1 MKKELLRFENVAKT
15 VDGAVYLDNFSFYMC
30 EGETVGLVS
39 TNDRGEGELLKLLSR
54 NLPIDSGR
62 IYFQGKLVNSSLGSD
77 YSRNKSYIIGQ
88 KSSLIDAL
96 TIADNLFVMRPGFK
110 KYVID
115 ENVLRNQAGLLLGQM
130 WACIDLDK
138 RVSRLTTMERI
149 TVETVKA
156 YLMGCS
162 VLIFLYPDQMISQ
175 VEYEKFHGLLE
186 KVKERGLSSLYFCH
200 HHWILFQSC
209 DRIAMFSNGRIKKL
223 FQKDQFRDEDFS
235 PYILSFEGYQGSGYA
250 GVRERIFELK
260 NAGGVFMDRLNLGAG
275 RGECITVLDSDYRVT
290 DELMEMLTGEKTDYS
305 GTVTCSGWDL
315 RKMGRNYLD
324 CGLVVLNDHPTETFL
339 FKEMTYLEN
348 LCFLLDRKIK
358 KSRLKQAYI
367 QSVRNE
373 YFKTQGEVVDE
384 PDISALTLT
393 EKYGLVYN
401 KLSLFGPRVLVI
413 KKPFAYGDMH
423 CRKYI
428 LERIKSLKESGT
440 CVILMTNY
448 ITDCLYI
455 SDRIDV
461 IREGKNVVSLK
472 PDEYDVISRIF

>member
-1 MKKELLRFENVAKT
+1 MKKELLRFENVAKI

-30 EGETVGLVS
+30 QGETVGFVS
-39 TNDRGEGELLKLLSR
+39 TNDRGEKELLKLLSR

-62 IYFQGKLVNSSLGSD
+62 IYFQGKLVNSYLNSD
-77 YSRNKSYIIGQ
+77 SSRNKIYIVGQ

-96 TIADNLFVMRPGFK
+96 TIADNLFVMRSGFK
-110 KYVID
+110 KYVIN
-115 ENVLRNQAGLLLGQM
+115 ERVLQAQAELILRQM
-130 WACIDLDK
+130 SAHIDLNK
-138 RVSRLTTMERI
+138 RISRLTTMERI
-149 TVETVKA
+149 TVEAAKA
-156 YLMGCS
+156 YLMGCRL
-162 VLIFLYPDQMISQ
+162 LIFLYPDQIISQ
-175 VEYEKFHGLLE
+175 VEYEKFNGLLH
-186 KVKERGLSSLYFCH
+186 KVKDRGMSSLYFCH
-200 HHWILFQSC
+200 HHRILFQAC

-223 FQKDQFRDEDFS
+223 FQREQFTDEDFAH
-235 PYILSFEGYQGSGYA
+235 YILSFEGYQSPVRGGT
-250 GVRERIFELK
+250 RERMFELK
-260 NAGGVFMDRLNLGAG
+260 NAAGLFMNRISLGAD

-290 DELMEMLTGEKTDYS
+290 DELMEILTGEKTDYTGS
-305 GTVTCSGWDL
+305 IICSGMDM
-315 RKMGRNYLD
+315 RKIGRDYLD
-324 CGLVVLNDHPTETFL
+324 SGLVILSDHPTETFL
-339 FKEMTYLEN
+339 FREMTYLEN

-367 QSVRNE
+367 SSVRNE
-373 YFKTQGEVVDE
+373 YHKTDGEVVDE
-384 PDISALTLT
+384 KDITALTLK
-393 EKYGLVYN
+393 EKYGLVFN
-401 KLSLFGPRVLVI
+401 KLRLFGPRVLVM

-428 LERIKSLKESGT
+428 LERIKALKESGT